1 MFLYFARRSRC
12 PRILPALLT
21 ALMLG
26 AALHVAVAS
35 HYAAAA
41 TSDANELHYRWK
53 EGETYSYRVSCKAEI
68 GEVLLETNGVTTYA
82 VGRGLEGTVPAP
94 TPEPRQGSGTA
105 FVVAA
110 NGYLLTC
117 NHVVRGATEIKA
129 TLGEQTM
136 PCQVVATDT
145 VHDLA
150 LLRVPRHGLPV
161 LPLGDSEAVE
171 LAEEVRVVGYP
182 LADVLGS
189 SAKITQGSVAGIVS
203 KRRVKAFQID
213 AMVNP
218 GNSGGPLLN
227 GRGAVIGVV
236 NAQLVGQQ
244 IFKVGFA
251 VPAQYAKPLL
261 AQQHVAFQTAAAG
274 AKIDGPALAK
284 RVIPSVALVHVWC
297 RDGDYSAPGQP
308 RLTFH
313 GVLDRGQ
320 RRGPPRVRRRAS
332 MFRNVT
338 RASCSS
344 TNMAKSPTAAAT

>member
-251 VPAQYAKPLL
+251 VPAQSAKPLL

-284 RVIPSVALVHVWC
+284 RVIPSVGIVHVWC

-313 GVLDRGQ
+313 GVLNRGQ
-320 RRGPPRVRRRAS
+320 RRGPRGCAVAHRC
-332 MFRNVT
+332 F
-338 RASCSS
+338 
-344 TNMAKSPTAAAT
+344 AT